1 MRLVHTYRMTVATSW
16 YDATERGAKSY
27 EQHFTVTRPGKIR
40 TVRRTLSKRG
50 FEYFQGSIYRRF
62 KKWTPKWK
70 IKIRFERE
78 ELAQKREN
86 AIRVEGSSMLYRGK
100 RWWAYPL
107 PHRVLSYGKRRR
119 RRRRHDRR

>member
-1 MRLVHTYRMTVATSW
+1 MRPVQTYKMTIATSW

-50 FEYFQGSIYRRF
+50 LGYFQRSIYRRY
-62 KKWTPKWK
+62 KKWTPKRK
-70 IKIRFERE
+70 MKIRFERE
-78 ELAQKREN
+78 EPAKKKEN
-86 AIRVEGSSMLYRGK
+86 TIRVEGSSMLYRGK

-107 PHRVLSYGKRRR
+107 PHTVLSYGKKRRR
-119 RRRRHDRR
+119 RRRRDSR